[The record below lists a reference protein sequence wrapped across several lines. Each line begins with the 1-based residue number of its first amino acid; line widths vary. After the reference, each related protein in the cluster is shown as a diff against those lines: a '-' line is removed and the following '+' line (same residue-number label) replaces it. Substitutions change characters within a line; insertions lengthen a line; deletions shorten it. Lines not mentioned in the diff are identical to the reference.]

1 MTYTPIYSGIAA
13 LTYLFRMFNGNS
25 PAEIEVFVI
34 IKIGLVLPDF
44 EKVGVDKPSL
54 SSDFS
59 RHLMGRKVVIIVN
72 YALAVEHNASVV
84 AEDIAECRGKLQKI
98 GGSGRG
104 LVQRKSHKFEPH
116 FTVPDAVGIDGLRL
130 IGEHSHPYFAMARG
144 GTALGI
150 GHFKDAAPGR
160 KDIGICYGLAI
171 IGIDH
176 TELGRNRGQVQE
188 KSTAQKEKRSNTI
201 HRKVCN
207 KLIRQLNSPGFN
219 EGPSILQTGR
229 ERFLFKPWRE
239 IQG

>member
-1 MTYTPIYSGIAA
+1 
-13 LTYLFRMFNGNS
+13 MFNGNS

-72 YALAVEHNASVV
+72 YALAVEHNTPVV
-84 AEDIAECRGKLQKI
+84 AEDIAEGCGKLQEI

-104 LVQRKSHKFEPH
+104 FVQRESHKFKPH
-116 FTVPDAVGIDGLRL
+116 FTVSDAVGIDGLRL
-130 IGEHSHPYFAMARG
+130 IGEHGHPYFAMARG

>member
-1 MTYTPIYSGIAA
+1 MTRPALLDQGERTDEGRGSLPSPSLLHLPAPPPI
-13 LTYLFRMFNGNS
+13 FRPKIS
-25 PAEIEVFVI
+25 P
-34 IKIGLVLPDF
+34 KKRR
-44 EKVGVDKPSL
+44 EKVFL
-54 SSDFS
+54 SQTWV
-59 RHLMGRKVVIIVN
+59 K
-72 YALAVEHNASVV
+72 
-84 AEDIAECRGKLQKI
+84 
-98 GGSGRG
+98 
-104 LVQRKSHKFEPH
+104 PH
-116 FTVPDAVGIDGLRL
+116 FTVSDAVGIDGLRL
-130 IGEHSHPYFAMARG
+130 IGEHGHPYFAMMCG
-144 GTALGI
+144 GAALGI